1 MLAPGPAPLPALVSS
16 LVHGECAVVNK
27 IRDALGSLTGAVLA
41 GLIILALMA
50 LPVLVV
56 LWIGIALGVP
66 DAAVMHAR
74 VTAGIIVA
82 FDAANSLL
90 PTWAWFGVIACSW
103 LAFLD
108 VHVRWLVRDELAKQQ
123 SGK

>member
-1 MLAPGPAPLPALVSS
+1 VI
-16 LVHGECAVVNK
+16 HK
-27 IRDALGSLTGAVLA
+27 IREALGSFTGAILA

-74 VTAGIIVA
+74 ITAGIIVA

-90 PTWAWFGVIACSW
+90 PAWAWFAVIGCSW